1 MSRRSIDW
9 AAYDAGRHAESLA
22 QFEIARGI
30 VYRTRYWHQSLQR
43 RFRLHPAVVA
53 AFNMHGPEDWQQVLL
68 EWPHVATTDVTRLA
82 YTRDERAG
90 HEDRQT
96 LTSLGKYL
104 KQHWP
109 NLADHHI
116 RDFVAKYAT
125 AATFRIERTTEA
137 IVKAVQDGPSSC
149 MKFTDESE
157 LDDLGAHPY
166 EVYAPCYGWHVA
178 TRRMGHQIVGRALLM
193 QRDNMDSNPKY
204 FVRTYRHKDGENY
217 SQPDDELVQWLR
229 DQGYDHHNEWK
240 GERLAYIKSGH
251 SDCDFIAPYI
261 DGNAQEVDIERE
273 RTGDGIYKQ
282 YLRITRGGEW
292 QCSNQDGTAI
302 EQNSCTCED
311 CGERV
316 SEDEQRTVGYHG
328 DRVVGECCIDDY
340 THVTGRRGSEYYV
353 PNDEAVE
360 VDGQDYDR
368 DYLSDNNIVELENGE
383 YCDLDEAVNVN
394 DEWYH
399 CDDETVVCD
408 HAGDYQLRDDC
419 VELHDSEWALI
430 DEAWECAGS
439 GNFYLHDDDTPVE
452 IDGENYHEDYLPE
465 TDDEEEVEP
474 CPVRDVCLTI
484 PSEPVTIKESV

>member
-1 MSRRSIDW
+1 MRDHMMGFTPKAR
-9 AAYDAGRHAESLA
+9 AFADAINVVWKTRH
-22 QFEIARGI
+22 
-30 VYRTRYWHQSLQR
+30 WHRILQD

-53 AFNMHGPEDWQQVLL
+53 AFNMHDPEDWQQLLL
-68 EWPHVATTDVTRLA
+68 EWPHVAETDVTRLA

-166 EVYAPCYGWHVA
+166 EVYDPQYGWHVA

-240 GERLAYIKSGH
+240 GERLAYIDSGH
-251 SDCDFIAPYI
+251 SSCDFIAPYI
-261 DGNAQEVDIERE
+261 DGGAQEVDIERE
-273 RTGDGIYKQ
+273 RMPDGTYKQ
-282 YLRITRGGEW
+282 YLHITRNGEW
-292 QCSNQDGTAI
+292 QCSNQDGTAT
-302 EQNSCTCED
+302 EQNSCTCAD
-311 CGERV
+311 CGERI
-316 SEDEQRTVGYHG
+316 SEDEQRGTGVYEDHY
-328 DRVVGECCIDDY
+328 VGECCIDEY
-340 THVTGRRGSEYYV
+340 TCVTGRRGSEYYV
-353 PNDEAVE
+353 TNSEAVS
-360 VDGQDYDR
+360 VGGDYYDR
-368 DYLSDNNIVELENGE
+368 DYLSDNNIVELHDGE
-383 YCDLDEAVNVN
+383 YCSMDDAVSVG
-394 DEWYH
+394 DEWYRAN
-399 CDDETVVCD
+399 DDAIVCD
-408 HAGDYQLRDDC
+408 HAGDYQLIDNC
-419 VELHDSEWALI
+419 VQLHDGEWAHEE
-430 DEAWECAGS
+430 DAWECAGS
-439 GNFYLHDDDTPVE
+439 GNYYLSQDDSPVM
-452 IDGENYHEDYLPE
+452 IDDILYHEDYLPE
-465 TDDEEEVEP
+465 PEEVEP

-484 PSEPVTIKESV
+484 DPTTVTIKETV